1 EPMCESAVARLEAAG
16 RVLGPF
22 DSPPDRWRRHLP
34 DADALLVR
42 SYARV
47 TDEDMAA
54 APKLKV
60 IGRAG
65 VGLDTIDRG
74 AARRHGIEVVYTPAA
89 STRAVAE
96 LTIGFIIALQR
107 HILDSDKAARDG
119 RFIEARSRPGPK
131 ELAQQTIGIIG
142 MGRIGRAVGR
152 ICSRGFGG
160 KVLFNDIIPITGL
173 DFAAEERSKTQLYA
187 ESDIV
192 TLHIPLTNLTRNL
205 IDARAL
211 AGFQPKACLINTARG
226 AVVDSAALAA
236 ALHQGRL
243 AGAALDVLE
252 IEPPRVLPGVVIDPH
267 SCRIKAST
275 RESKRG
281 IGIEGECRPV
291 RLRRECRYVALCV
304 GRRHERRRREDGFSP
319 KS

>member
-1 EPMCESAVARLEAAG
+1 MPSDTDAPLILLAEPMSEPAVIRLKGAG

-22 DSPPDRWRRHLP
+22 ESRPDEWRRHLP

-42 SYARV
+42 SYAQV

-65 VGLDTIDRG
+65 VGLDNIDLG
-74 AARRHGIEVVYTPAA
+74 AARRHGIEVAYTPAA

-96 LTIGFIIALQR
+96 LTVGFIIALQR
-107 HILDSDKAARDG
+107 NILASDRAVRDD
-119 RFIEARSRPGPK
+119 RFIEARGLPGPK
-131 ELAQQTIGIIG
+131 ELAQQTIGIVG

-152 ICSRGFGG
+152 ICSRGFGAR
-160 KVLFNDIIPITGL
+160 VLFNDIIPITGL

-187 ESDIV
+187 ESDVV
-192 TLHIPLTNLTRNL
+192 TLHVPLTNLTRNL

-211 AGFQPKACLINTARG
+211 ESFQPTAWLINTARG
-226 AVVDSAALAA
+226 VVVDSAALAT

-243 AGAALDVLE
+243 AGAALDVLDV
-252 IEPPRVLPGVVIDPH
+252 EPPAPDHPLLSTPNCLLSPHVGSRTEASLAAMNDVVDDVMAVL
-267 SCRIKAST
+267 A
-275 RESKRG
+275 
-281 IGIEGECRPV
+281 
-291 RLRRECRYVALCV
+291 
-304 GRRHERRRREDGFSP
+304 GRAPTFP
-319 KS
+319 AP